1 MAITR
6 HGSFLRALAAAVACG
21 WLRVVAADPQVAD
34 PPVEAAEPAAEEA
47 ALPPAEEQALRLR
60 TIHRQVSRLPFN
72 REYRVVPLG
81 DAATVEAYEKI
92 GEALQQPLEEQMT
105 FADTPLRD
113 VVETFRET
121 LGVPVVVDQR
131 ACEEAG
137 IDVDLLIT
145 FKSHRTTAR
154 AALSHI
160 LGALDLTSMIRDET
174 LVITTKDAAAQVAD
188 VRLYP
193 LPLSSCTQPVADI
206 HALVEM
212 VQNAVAPQTWNT
224 VGGEGSIQPL
234 RDGAATG
241 LIVRQTTEAHAEV
254 EGLLRGLHE
263 RELAEFDAA
272 GDGSGGGTPTVR
284 VYRVADEATRD
295 DLARKLVE
303 LCNDALPQ
311 GRDPRARV
319 TVVGGSLAVH
329 AVTPEFH
336 ALAGQLIRA
345 VAGEQVAD
353 GGPGGV
359 GFGGANPAAGAGM
372 GGMF

>member
-1 MAITR
+1 MAIDPPA
-6 HGSFLRALAAAVACG
+6 SFRLLLCAAFACG
-21 WLRVVAADPQVAD
+21 CLRVVAADPQVAD
-34 PPVEAAEPAAEEA
+34 PPVEAAQAAAEEA
-47 ALPPAEEQALRLR
+47 APPPAEEQPLPLR

-72 REYRVVPLG
+72 REFRVVPVG

-92 GEALQQPLEEQMT
+92 GEALQRPLEAQMT
-105 FADTPLRD
+105 FAETPLRD

-121 LGVPVVVDQR
+121 LGVPVLVDRR
-131 ACEEAG
+131 AFEDAG
-137 IDVDLLIT
+137 IDLDLLIT
-145 FKSHRTTAR
+145 FKSHGTTAR
-154 AALSHI
+154 AALRHI
-160 LGALDLTSMIRDET
+160 LGALDLGWIIRDES

-193 LPLSSCTQPVADI
+193 LPLSSCTQPVADLRS
-206 HALVEM
+206 LVEL

-224 VGGEGSIQPL
+224 VGGEGSIQPCG
-234 RDGAATG
+234 DGAATG
-241 LIVRQTTEAHAEV
+241 LLVRQTMEAHAEV

-272 GDGSGGGTPTVR
+272 GDGSGAGAPTVR
-284 VYRVADEATRD
+284 VYQVADEATRD

-329 AVTPEFH
+329 AATPEFH

-345 VAGEQVAD
+345 VAGEQVLD
-353 GGPGGV
+353 GWR
-359 GFGGANPAAGAGM
+359 GGANAAAAAGM